1 MDIRRVKVKFG
12 YYLWRFF
19 LTPYFERVLV
29 DSNLMLSNKAIVS
42 NATCNEVYNRIYRHI
57 KANIRIDG
65 TDSVVLNQLL
75 IERKREPEYLLL
87 NYDNHEGLHSLI
99 PIVSYTEIHLRQIGS
114 SVEVL
119 VKMYKAHEHQK
130 LIPFG
135 VEYLTKEKARISW
148 VDFILEIYKVAE
160 IDNYDAKADELIP
173 IEIQLKR
180 MELEELAKKQERK
193 IAKYLVL
200 FFIVIL
206 ILIIIYNATR

>member
-1 MDIRRVKVKFG
+1 MAS
-12 YYLWRFF
+12 
-19 LTPYFERVLV
+19 YFERVLV

-114 SVEVL
+114 SVEGL

-180 MELEELAKKQERK
+180 MELEEQARMQKVR
-193 IAKYLVL
+193 IAQYIILS
-200 FFIVIL
+200 FILLLL
-206 ILIIIYNATR
+206 ISLISELL